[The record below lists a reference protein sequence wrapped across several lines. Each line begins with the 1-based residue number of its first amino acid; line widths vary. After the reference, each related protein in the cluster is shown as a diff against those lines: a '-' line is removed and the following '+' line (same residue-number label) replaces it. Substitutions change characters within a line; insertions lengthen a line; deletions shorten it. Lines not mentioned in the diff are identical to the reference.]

1 MENNK
6 ENNKEPEIGS
16 VEYYEQQLNQAIAK
30 SKRLTEILE
39 PLIMGNSSLWPTVVA
54 GPKDG
59 LADVSDILKKL
70 GETGTDISYY
80 RGKILDRTLYR

>member
-16 VEYYEQQLNQAIAK
+16 MEYYEQQLNQAIAK

-39 PLIMGNSSLWPTVVA
+39 PLIMGTVAYGPLW
-54 GPKDG
+54 
-59 LADVSDILKKL
+59 
-70 GETGTDISYY
+70 
-80 RGKILDRTLYR
+80 